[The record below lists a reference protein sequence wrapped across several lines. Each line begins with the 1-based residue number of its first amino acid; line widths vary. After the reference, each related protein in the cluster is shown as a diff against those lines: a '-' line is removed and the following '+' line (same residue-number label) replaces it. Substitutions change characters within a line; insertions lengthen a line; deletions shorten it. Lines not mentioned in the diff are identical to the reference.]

1 MLIISPPRGA
11 GGTNGGASKAKE
23 VGQLDKD
30 KDKGMDQG
38 KTDPRGDKGGG
49 SPKRPRSRHGY
60 LRSRKPKAGFK
71 AAESKLAALGDEEG
85 TPLTEE
91 EYAKRPKGP
100 IIPAKPVVIEM
111 RPVSSAKAEKP
122 AAPRKKDTPKP
133 LDAPK
138 EPKQVEEVR
147 PEFMGIPLSDIPKEF
162 PVNFNQR
169 IGVFVDVQ
177 NMFYTAKH
185 KYQRKIDFKK
195 LIEAISRKRQIVR
208 AMAYIIEAPEINQSQ
223 FKHVLAELGFELRI
237 KDLRVRADGTAK
249 GDWDMG
255 IAIDTINLREKLDV
269 VALVSGDGDF
279 TDLVYMLKA
288 NGLRVEV
295 YSFPSNTADDLK
307 RAATFYHPLGEE
319 VLMKW

>member
-1 MLIISPPRGA
+1 VVIQIPPV
-11 GGTNGGASKAKE
+11 TSAKIE
-23 VGQLDKD
+23 
-30 KDKGMDQG
+30 
-38 KTDPRGDKGGG
+38 
-49 SPKRPRSRHGY
+49 
-60 LRSRKPKAGFK
+60 
-71 AAESKLAALGDEEG
+71 
-85 TPLTEE
+85 
-91 EYAKRPKGP
+91 
-100 IIPAKPVVIEM
+100 KPVSKTGITA
-111 RPVSSAKAEKP
+111 SAK
-122 AAPRKKDTPKP
+122 KKDTPKQP
-133 LDAPK
+133 DTVK
-138 EPKQVEEVR
+138 EPKQADELR
-147 PEFMGIPLSDIPKEF
+147 PEVVGIPLSEIPREF
-162 PVNFNQR
+162 PVSFAQR
-169 IGVFVDVQ
+169 LGIFVDVQ

-208 AMAYIIEAPEINQSQ
+208 AMAYLIEAPEINQSQ